1 MHCLGFQLWQ
11 NPNSSQSSSAFKDCM
26 FETKEINDSG
36 LWLESSL
43 GLCMH
48 RLGLFG
54 VKSVAPEPNI
64 DLQSSTTFKDC
75 MCEIKEINDPGL

>member
-1 MHCLGFQLWQ
+1 MHCLGFQLFQ

-54 VKSVAPEPNI
+54 VKSVSH
-64 DLQSSTTFKDC
+64 SSTRSQYRFTKLDN
-75 MCEIKEINDPGL
+75 IQGLHV